1 MGQLEKQ
8 LLCLQLT
15 GTKYE
20 GNAELKIAVKV
31 YHTKYKIQKWNG
43 MHTTTKLVPQSRKKL
58 CKIKK
63 RESGLFEKRA
73 GEIKR
78 NAS

>member
-43 MHTTTKLVPQSRKKL
+43 MYTTTKLVPQSRKKF
-58 CKIKK
+58 
-63 RESGLFEKRA
+63 LFFFEEVKQKL
-73 GEIKR
+73 KR
-78 NAS
+78 NWVI